1 MTMIHPLLIAATCLA
16 AFFCLLAGGWL
27 DTLLTKED

>member
-1 MTMIHPLLIAATCLA
+1 MIQPLLIAATCLA

-27 DTLLTKED
+27 DSLLTKGE

>member
-1 MTMIHPLLIAATCLA
+1 MIHPLLIAATSQA

-27 DTLLTKED
+27 DTLLTKDD